1 MDAHFFKEM
10 QDTLLTLCP
19 SKWWPNPVHNGA
31 YQAWKNGALNHLY
44 MDVNVSENVGYPKN
58 AEKRKHERL

>member
-1 MDAHFFKEM
+1 MDAHVFKEM

-31 YQAWKNGALNHLY
+31 YQAWKKWCFKPPIHGCEC
-44 MDVNVSENVGYPKN
+44 V
-58 AEKRKHERL
+58 

>member
-1 MDAHFFKEM
+1 MYVNIYIYVYIEMDAHFFKEM

-31 YQAWKNGALNHLY
+31 YQAWKKWCFKPPIHGCEC
-44 MDVNVSENVGYPKN
+44 V
-58 AEKRKHERL
+58 